1 MHRYLTIMEIS
12 KNNNEI
18 IKHYL
23 TLSVGNPI
31 IIVNIRDPE
40 RCCHKISIGQGETL
54 EELKRLYKLKVKI
67 RDDLVIALFFN
78 SKLLRGN

>member
-1 MHRYLTIMEIS
+1 MEVL
-12 KNNNEI
+12 KNNEI
-18 IKHYL
+18 QKFYL

-31 IIVNIRDPE
+31 IIVTIRDPW
-40 RCCHKISIGQGETL
+40 RYCHKISIGQGETV

-67 RDDLVIALFFN
+67 RNDLIVALFFN